1 MPQAFSK
8 VQSGEKL
15 RIPAV
20 AYNAF
25 IDTALDLRRR
35 QQTAQQDGTP
45 ELRQTGII
53 LVRNDSG
60 ADRGRFD
67 VLGISGV
74 LITPADNPDAF
85 KSKVALV
92 GVSPA
97 EAQHAGRFVVLL
109 EPIASGKIG
118 QACAA
123 GVTIARV
130 DIVDTDHK
138 FADVSDGTAAQLKS
152 AEGGAGAIL
161 WKESGTGVKWA
172 VVRIG
177 AGGGGSAQAEP
188 VGMYPGMVHQVVAA
202 NTGGWDWLHAH
213 SLLP

>member
-1 MPQAFSK
+1 MGDALGK

-15 RIPAV
+15 RIPAA

-35 QQTAQQDGTP
+35 QQAAQQNATP
-45 ELRQTGII
+45 EARQTGII

-67 VLGISGV
+67 VLGVSGV
-74 LITPADNPDAF
+74 VITPGDNPDAF

-92 GVSPA
+92 GVSPT

-109 EPIASGKIG
+109 EPIVSGKIG

-130 DIVDTDHK
+130 DVVDTDHR
-138 FADVSDGTAAQLKS
+138 FADVSDGTAAQLKITQS
-152 AEGGAGAIL
+152 GAGAIL
-161 WKESGTGVKWA
+161 WKESGTGVKWV

-177 AGGGGSAQAEP
+177 AGGGGSETACAFQYQSKYA
-188 VGMYPGMVHQVVAA
+188 VAA
-202 NTGGWDWLHAH
+202 NVMACGFMRAH
-213 SLLP
+213 PVLP

>member
-1 MPQAFSK
+1 MGDALGK

-15 RIPAV
+15 RIPAA

-35 QQTAQQDGTP
+35 QQTSQQDSTP
-45 ELRQTGII
+45 QARQTGII

-67 VLGISGV
+67 VLGVSGV
-74 LITPADNPDAF
+74 VITPTDNPDAF
-85 KSKVALV
+85 KSKIALI
-92 GVSPA
+92 GASPA

-109 EPIASGKIG
+109 EPIAASKIG
-118 QACAA
+118 QACAS

-130 DIVDTDHK
+130 DVVDTEHQ
-138 FADVSDGTAAQLKS
+138 FADVSDGSAAQLKS

-177 AGGGGSAQAEP
+177 AGGGAEAEP
-188 VGMYPGMVHQVVAA
+188 IGMYPGMVHQVVAA
-202 NTGGWDWLHAH
+202 NTGGWDWEHAH

>member
-1 MPQAFSK
+1 MGDPLGK

-15 RIPAV
+15 RIPAA

-25 IDTALDLRRR
+25 VDTALDLRRR
-35 QQTAQQDGTP
+35 QQAVQQSSTT
-45 ELRQTGII
+45 EARQTGII

-74 LITPADNPDAF
+74 VITPTDNPDAF

-92 GVSPA
+92 GVSPT

-109 EPIASGKIG
+109 EPIVGGKIG

-130 DIVDTDHK
+130 DVVDTDHK

-152 AEGGAGAIL
+152 VQGGAGAIL

-177 AGGGGSAQAEP
+177 AGGGGSES
-188 VGMYPGMVHQVVAA
+188 VGTRQYQVHQMVTD
-202 NTGGWDWLHAH
+202 NSDDWDWVRAH
-213 SLLP
+213 PVPP